1 MEIMKL
7 SVLVC
12 LLVAPLSSAFAGPAS
27 YELYYDRGRNHVQSG
42 FYAHYLNEKP
52 SGEVTE
58 IEDEESVTE
67 DLKGEAVQRMDD
79 GGKSTSEVNP
89 QPLHPIINNRVRTGL
104 EKLFAIELTRYNFD
118 EADHDISGNYR
129 EVSSFLWLLGFN
141 EFLEPEGGVKRAGR
155 LSGTSRMRN
164 WDAPFPAAYSVNAVF
179 SYDAEGHFSDLN
191 FSRCLAG
198 SSFEELSEKNVGQSC
213 GRLEESWK
221 NYYSQFRL
229 PALPERFRHIPRI
242 FEEAGSS
249 RTYYLGFYPTP
260 DQRIYVDLKPA
271 ELEKVTLLAEQK
283 KWDEL
288 ILLCETN
295 QEGHPIYKYYLG
307 LSHVQLGSV
316 ESAVPIWANFLE
328 EARDLYPQFSALASI
343 TLIDWHYNIG
353 QDAEVIATAEQFD
366 LYRFKRKFSESKLS
380 GVIPM
385 TLLKY
390 YSSLTLV
397 NPSKVA
403 TSIRGLIRLKEDEQV
418 QSDSNQLE
426 LVDEQL
432 QQLLA
437 QVSKIQ

>member
-1 MEIMKL
+1 MEIMKP

-12 LLVAPLSSAFAGPAS
+12 LLIVPLSFAFGESVS
-27 YELYYDRGRNHVQSG
+27 YELYYDRSRSHAQSG

-52 SGEVTE
+52 SGEFTE
-58 IEDEESVTE
+58 IEDKESVTE
-67 DLKGEAVQRMDD
+67 DLPVEAAQIVTD

-89 QPLHPIINNRVRTGL
+89 QPLHRIINNRARTGL
-104 EKLFAIELTRYNFD
+104 GKLFEKELTRYNFD
-118 EADHDISGNYR
+118 ETDHDISGNYQ

-141 EFLEPEGGVKRAGR
+141 EFIEPEGGVKRAGR

-164 WDAPFPAAYSVNAVF
+164 WNAPFPDAYSVNAVI
-179 SYDAEGHFSDLN
+179 SYDAEGNFSGLS

-198 SSFEELSEKNVGQSC
+198 NSFEALNDRNVGQSC
-213 GRLEESWK
+213 RRLEELWA
-221 NYYSQFRL
+221 NHYSQFRL
-229 PALPERFRHIPRI
+229 PVLPERFSHIPRI

-249 RTYYLGFYPTP
+249 RAHYVGFYRRS
-260 DQRIYVDLKPA
+260 DQRIYVDLESA
-271 ELEKVTLLAEQK
+271 ELEEVALLAEQK
-283 KWDEL
+283 KWHDL
-288 ILLCETN
+288 IRLCKANRER
-295 QEGHPIYKYYLG
+295 HPIYKYYLG

-328 EARDLYPQFSALASI
+328 EAECLSPQFSALASV
-343 TLIDWHYNIG
+343 TLIDWYYNIG
-353 QDAEVIATAEQFD
+353 HDTKVIATAEQFD
-366 LYRFKRKFSESKLS
+366 LHRFKRKFNESKLS

-385 TLLKY
+385 ALLKY

-397 NPSKVA
+397 NPSRVA

-418 QSDSNQLE
+418 QSDSNQLK